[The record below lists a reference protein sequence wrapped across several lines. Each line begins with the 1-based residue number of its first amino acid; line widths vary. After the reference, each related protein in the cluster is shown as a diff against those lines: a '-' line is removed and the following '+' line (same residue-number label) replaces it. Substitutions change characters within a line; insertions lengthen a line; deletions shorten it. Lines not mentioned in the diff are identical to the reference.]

1 MKIRSRAAT
10 AIAATV
16 LATALAACSSGSDS
30 DADASSGT
38 ASAGGSGGL
47 TVSHVHGMG
56 IDPADGRLYVAT
68 HEGVIAVAEDGTAQ
82 RVGDAADYMGFAVI
96 GPKTFLGSGHPAE
109 GSGGHGN
116 RGLIQSTDSGRTWKS
131 LSLGGTS
138 DFHSL
143 EFAHNTVYGYDSTHG
158 LLRVSADR
166 TTWDSR
172 ARLAALDIAVSPKDR
187 DLVLATTEDGVAAS
201 TDGGRTFD
209 TGSGQVLAFLSW
221 PEADALYGA
230 DLTGGLRRSTDGGT
244 TWRKT
249 GTVPG
254 GRPQALTAVDAE
266 HVLAATEEG
275 VYESRDGGRTFT
287 LRLPVSSAEGH

>member
-10 AIAATV
+10 VITAAV
-16 LATALAACSSGSDS
+16 LTAVLAACSSGSD
-30 DADASSGT
+30 ASSDT
-38 ASAGGSGGL
+38 ASADGSGGL
-47 TVSHVHGMG
+47 TVSHVHGLG

-68 HEGVIAVAEDGTAQ
+68 HEGVIAVADDGAAQ
-82 RVGDAADYMGFAVI
+82 RVGDAADYMGFTVI

-109 GSGGHGN
+109 GSGDHGN
-116 RGLIQSTDSGRTWKS
+116 RGLIQSTDSGRTWKT
-131 LSLGGTS
+131 LSLGGTT

-143 EFAHNTVYGYDSTHG
+143 EYGHNTVYGYDSTRG

-172 ARLAALDIAVSPKDR
+172 AQFAALDIAVSPKDR

-201 TDGGRTFD
+201 TDGGRTFG
-209 TGSGQVLAFLSW
+209 TVSGQVLAFLSW
-221 PEADALYGA
+221 PEADALYGV
-230 DLTGGLRRSTDGGT
+230 DLGGGLQHSTDGGT

-254 GRPQALTAVDAE
+254 GQPQALTAVDAE
-266 HVLAATEEG
+266 HLLAATQDG

-287 LRLPVSSAEGH
+287 RRLPVSSAEGH